1 MKSFYSIIYLFIYQV
16 SFSQHPVNWTIN
28 YSPQKKIVIFN
39 ATIERSP
46 GLFNVNTMKGK
57 IFAIPIG
64 RVE

>member
-1 MKSFYSIIYLFIYQV
+1 MMR
-16 SFSQHPVNWTIN
+16 
-28 YSPQKKIVIFN
+28 IFN

-64 RVE
+64 RVIRRFLFYCKILSESWFFCQSKGSQLKQVTV